1 MGVTRAARGT
11 AGLAER
17 LGRFD
22 RRWIFLVMG
31 LAIVVPLYVPIG
43 LPIKPSPMTKAAF
56 NTVEALREGDVVY
69 VSVDVEPA
77 STPEVEPYFRALMLQ
92 LKRKGVRMVFGTLWY
107 TAPPLAERWLREVV
121 DVPLAPPGTPGY
133 GGAPDRAY
141 VRNVDYVYLGFR
153 EGQVNTML
161 GMATDL
167 RRVFDGRTEDGLPLD
182 RVPWLASVKSLADMK
197 LLVSVSALN
206 PGAKEWV
213 QYVQGRYGLRMVA
226 ATTAVSTTDLA
237 PYYQSGQ
244 LLGLVA
250 GLSGAAEYEVLVGRP
265 GIGVAGADVL
275 NVGHAVVILAI
286 VLGNVLYFVERRRRR
301 RERPGP
307 DGRAEAAA

>member
-1 MGVTRAARGT
+1 MGLAGRLARG
-11 AGLAER
+11 
-17 LGRFD
+17 D
-22 RRWIFLVMG
+22 RRWIFLIMA

-56 NTVEALREGDVVY
+56 NVVESLREGDVVY
-69 VSVDVEPA
+69 VSIDTEPA
-77 STPEVEPYFRALMLQ
+77 GTPELEPYFRALMLQ
-92 LKRKGVRMVFGTLWY
+92 LKRKGVRMVFGCLWY
-107 TAPPLAERWLREVV
+107 NAPPLAERWMREVV
-121 DVPLAPPGTPGY
+121 EAELAPAGTPGY
-133 GGAPDRAY
+133 AGPPDRAY
-141 VRNVDYVYLGFR
+141 VRNVDHVYLGFR
-153 EGQVNTML
+153 EGQINTML

-167 RRVFDGRTEDGLPLD
+167 RRVFDGRTEDGLPID
-182 RVPWLASVKSLADMK
+182 AVPWLAGVRSLADMK
-197 LLVSVSALN
+197 LLISVSGLS

-265 GIGVAGADVL
+265 GAGVAGADVL
-275 NVGHAVVILAI
+275 NAGHAVVILAI
-286 VLGNVLYFVERRRRR
+286 VLGNVLFFAGRRRRR
-301 RERPGP
+301 RA
-307 DGRAEAAA
+307 GRAP

>member
-1 MGVTRAARGT
+1 MS
-11 AGLAER
+11 LAER
-17 LGRFD
+17 FARFD
-22 RRWIFLVMG
+22 RRWIFLIMA

-56 NTVEALREGDVVY
+56 NVVEGLREGDVVY
-69 VSVDVEPA
+69 VSMDVEPA
-77 STPEVEPYFRALMLQ
+77 STPELEPYFRALMLQ
-92 LKRKGVRMVFGTLWY
+92 LKRKGVRMVFGCLWY
-107 TAPPLAERWLREVV
+107 TAPPLVERWLREVV
-121 DVPLAPPGTPGY
+121 DVALAPAGTPGY
-133 GGAPDRAY
+133 DGAPDRAY
-141 VRNVDYVYLGFR
+141 VRNTDYVYLGFR
-153 EGQVNTML
+153 EGQINTMI

-167 RRVFDGRTEDGLPLD
+167 RRVFDGRTEDGLPID
-182 RVPWLASVKSLADMK
+182 RVPWLANVKSLADMK
-197 LLVSVSALN
+197 LLISVSALS

-213 QYVQGRYGLRMVA
+213 QYVQGRYRIPMVS

-286 VLGNVLYFVERRRRR
+286 VLGNVLFFLERRRRR
-301 RERPGP
+301 GG
-307 DGRAEAAA
+307 GRAAGGGVSAP

>member
-1 MGVTRAARGT
+1 MRGGDPRRP
-11 AGLAER
+11 AGAKASLSER
-17 LGRFD
+17 FARFD
-22 RRWIFLVMG
+22 RRWIFLIMA
-31 LAIVVPLYVPIG
+31 LAIVIPLYVPIG
-43 LPIKPSPMTKAAF
+43 LPIKPSPMTNAAF

-69 VSVDVEPA
+69 VSLDVEPA
-77 STPEVEPYFRALMLQ
+77 STPELEPYFRALMVQ
-92 LKRKGVRMVFGTLWY
+92 LKRKGVRMVFGCLWY

-121 DVPLAPPGTPGY
+121 DVAIAPAGAEGY
-133 GGAPDRAY
+133 DGPPDRAY

-153 EGQVNTML
+153 EGQINTML

-167 RRVFDGRTEDGLPLD
+167 RRVFDGRTDDGLPLD
-182 RVPWLASVKSLADMK
+182 RVPWLANVRSLGDMK
-197 LLVSVSALN
+197 LLISVSALA

-213 QYVQGRYGLRMVA
+213 QYVQGRYRLRMVA

-265 GIGVAGADVL
+265 SIGVAGADVL
-275 NVGHAVVILAI
+275 NVGHAVVIFAI
-286 VLGNVLYFVERRRRR
+286 VLGNALFFLERRRRR
-301 RERPGP
+301 RGGEG
-307 DGRAEAAA
+307 GRTP

>member
-1 MGVTRAARGT
+1 MA
-11 AGLAER
+11 R
-17 LGRFD
+17 LGARLARLARFD

-56 NTVEALREGDVVY
+56 NTVEALREGDIVY
-69 VSVDVEPA
+69 VSLDLEPA
-77 STPEVEPYFRALMLQ
+77 STAELEPYFRALMLQ

-107 TAPPLAERWLREVV
+107 TSPPLAERWLREIVEP
-121 DVPLAPPGTPGY
+121 PLAPPGTAEY
-133 GGAPDRAY
+133 RGAPDRGY

-153 EGQVNTML
+153 EGQINAMV

-167 RRVFDGRTEDGLPLD
+167 SRVFDGRTEDGLPLAE
-182 RVPWLASVKSLADMK
+182 VPWLAGVRRLGDVK
-197 LLVSVSALN
+197 LLISVSALT

-213 QYVQGRYGLRMVA
+213 QFVQSRYGIKMVA
-226 ATTAVSTTDLA
+226 ATAAVSTTDLA

-265 GIGVAGADVL
+265 SIGVAGADVL
-275 NVGHAVVILAI
+275 NVSHAVVILAI
-286 VLGNVLYFVERRRRR
+286 VLGNVLHLAERRRRR
-301 RERPGP
+301 QRGEA
-307 DGRAEAAA
+307 RAA